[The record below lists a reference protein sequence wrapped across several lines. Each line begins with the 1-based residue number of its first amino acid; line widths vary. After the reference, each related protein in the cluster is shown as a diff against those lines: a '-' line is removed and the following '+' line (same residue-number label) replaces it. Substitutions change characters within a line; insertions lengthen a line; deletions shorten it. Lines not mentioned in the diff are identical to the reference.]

1 MPSKGSKD
9 LDSSLVSKKNLV
21 KNSLLVVG
29 AQGQVTWAKM
39 A

>member
-1 MPSKGSKD
+1 LSQKIH
-9 LDSSLVSKKNLV
+9 
-21 KNSLLVVG
+21 LVVG